1 VQSTAT
7 SVKLAQFL
15 APNLGNGLLSQIVV
29 GKDAT
34 TNYAQGTLTY
44 TYNNTT
50 PSNSYISLGNA
61 TVNSAMLN
69 VLGNGNVG
77 IGTASPLSKLHVSG
91 SGGVVETRVEATD
104 GSMARVG
111 LKNTNRNWSIS
122 NYGTQF
128 SPNGSFVI
136 ADETV
141 SATRLAID
149 TSGNIG
155 IGTTNP
161 GSAKLTVDASTSWAP
176 LELRNAT
183 NGSGGANCTASGCRM
198 IEMYGAG
205 NWWGEVYVQNGA
217 AYYGNGSDY
226 RLKTNIKPVEHAL
239 DRVMKLKVDSFSYK
253 TAPNA
258 TMEGFIAHEIQEVLP
273 YVVGGKKDA
282 VDAEGKPIYQT
293 VDYSKLTPVL
303 TRAVQELKADNDNLR
318 AVNDNQEAE
327 LRELREEI
335 AELKTKIH

>member
-1 VQSTAT
+1 
-7 SVKLAQFL
+7 
-15 APNLGNGLLSQIVV
+15 
-29 GKDAT
+29 
-34 TNYAQGTLTY
+34 
-44 TYNNTT
+44 
-50 PSNSYISLGNA
+50 
-61 TVNSAMLN
+61 
-69 VLGNGNVG
+69 
-77 IGTASPLSKLHVSG
+77 
-91 SGGVVETRVEATD
+91 
-104 GSMARVG
+104 
-111 LKNTNRNWSIS
+111 
-122 NYGTQF
+122 
-128 SPNGSFVI
+128 
-136 ADETV
+136 
-141 SATRLAID
+141 
-149 TSGNIG
+149 
-155 IGTTNP
+155 
-161 GSAKLTVDASTSWAP
+161 
-176 LELRNAT
+176 
-183 NGSGGANCTASGCRM
+183 
-198 IEMYGAG
+198 
-205 NWWGEVYVQNGA
+205 VYVQNGA